1 MGHVA
6 LTKCSLILGKW
17 ENDKTSKNPP
27 IQWKTM
33 LIWCDST
40 RIGGVKHFPGHL
52 VGSPR
57 SSLLPP
63 HRLVQEPNSF
73 FMDVRC
79 ADCFTI
85 TTVFSH
91 AQTVVYC
98 SNCSTMLCTPTGGH
112 ARLSEG
118 CSYRKK
124 TM

>member
-1 MGHVA
+1 MVKDM
-6 LTKCSLILGKW
+6 LKP
-17 ENDKTSKNPP
+17 SKADE
-27 IQWKTM
+27 KRTHK
-33 LIWCDST
+33 L
-40 RIGGVKHFPGHL
+40 K
-52 VGSPR
+52 
-57 SSLLPP
+57 
-63 HRLVQEPNSF
+63 RLVQEPNSF